1 MTDLSRRTFLGAAAL
16 GVGVVGAGALAG
28 CSSPGNAG
36 GPKSSAVASASE
48 ESGLQQKL
56 LYDDTDSRFDIS
68 STAAVREPIADDQI
82 SETVEADVAIVGAGI
97 AGCIAAATC
106 AENGKSVVVLQKAET
121 ALSHGWGI
129 AACESKVLKDAGYTE
144 DWLDVINKWNRAGEN
159 RSRITCVIKNW
170 IGHSGET
177 IDWLYNLANDV
188 EGVGPMITPPG
199 IGSTY
204 DTDYTNT
211 YHTAHGWMGEMKALS
226 QFLLDNA
233 VEVGGT
239 TVYYSTPGVQLKTDG
254 SGAVSGVI
262 GRKQDGSYVL
272 VSAPKVILAAGD
284 YGNNPGLRA
293 MFLPHVEGLPS
304 AYSRTDNTGDAIL
317 MGYWIGGAI
326 QKAPHCSN
334 IHYDPA
340 VTYPD
345 VSGSG
350 QPWLSVNQ
358 YGKRFANEDVVYGQ
372 IYAQDMNQP
381 GYMHWQIFD
390 GDFKGQCGTL
400 GSGMMRDEPFPGYG
414 DAIEEAADRGDCKRA
429 DTLEELAKQ
438 MGVPADEFVKTVNR
452 YNELVDKGVDED
464 FGKLP
469 KYLTAIKKP
478 PFYGVARQASV
489 LCTLNGLLTDDDFQ
503 VIDDNDQVIEGLYAV
518 GNTQGGWFG
527 GLEHQMMIPGMSLGR
542 AAVSGRMAALH
553 ACGAKA

>member
-1 MTDLSRRTFLGAAAL
+1 MADLTRRSFLTAAAL
-16 GVGVVGAGALAG
+16 GAGALGAGALAG
-28 CSSPGNAG
+28 CSPAAEGKGDDTLSETGTATTGNA
-36 GPKSSAVASASE
+36 
-48 ESGLQQKL
+48 
-56 LYDDTDSRFDIS
+56 LYDDLAARYDTS

-82 SETVEADVAIVGAGI
+82 AETVEADVIIVGAGI
-97 AGCIAAATC
+97 SGAIAAATC
-106 AENGKSVVVLQKAET
+106 AEEGKSVVVFQKAET

-129 AACESKVLKDAGYTE
+129 AACESQVLKDAGYTE

-170 IGHSGET
+170 IGYSGET
-177 IDWLYNLANDV
+177 IDWLYGLCNDV

-199 IGSTY
+199 IGATY

-211 YHTAHGWMGEMKALS
+211 YHTAHGWMGEMQALS
-226 QFLLDNA
+226 QWLIDYA
-233 VEVGGT
+233 VELGKAQVF
-239 TVYYSTPGVQLKTDG
+239 YSTPGVQLKTDG
-254 SGAVSGVI
+254 SGAVVGVI
-262 GRKQDGSYVL
+262 AQKKDGSYML
-272 VSAPKVILAAGD
+272 GSGKSVILAAGD

-293 MFLPHVEGLPS
+293 EFLPHVEGLPS
-304 AYSRTDNTGDAIL
+304 AYSRTDNTGDGIL
-317 MGYWIGGAI
+317 MGYWVGGAI

-334 IHYDPA
+334 IHYDPSVA
-340 VTYPD
+340 YPQ

-381 GYMHWQIFD
+381 GLMHWQIFD
-390 GDFKGQCGTL
+390 GDFKAQCGTL

-414 DAIEEAADRGDCKRA
+414 DAIEESADKGDCKRA
-429 DTLEELAKQ
+429 DTLEELAEQ
-438 MGVPADEFVKTVNR
+438 MGVPADEFVKTVER
-452 YNELVDKGVDED
+452 YNEMVDAGKDTD

-469 KYLTAIKKP
+469 KYLTPIKTP
-478 PFYGVARQASV
+478 PFYGVARQAGV
-489 LCTLNGLLTDDDFQ
+489 LCTLNGLLTDDDFR
-503 VIDDNDQVIEGLYAV
+503 VVNADDEVIEGLYAV

-542 AAVSGRMAALH
+542 AAVSGRVAAKR
-553 ACGAKA
+553 ACGANY